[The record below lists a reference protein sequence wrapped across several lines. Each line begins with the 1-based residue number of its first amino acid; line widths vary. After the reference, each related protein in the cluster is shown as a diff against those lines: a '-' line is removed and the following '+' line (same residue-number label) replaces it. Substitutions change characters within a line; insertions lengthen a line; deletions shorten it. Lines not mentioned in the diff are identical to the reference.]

1 MKRSLSLFWDP
12 RDKRK
17 IRTDIQ
23 SITNITTLECNNA
36 LTTAKNNNIAILCN
50 FYVSYITFPTAT
62 EGSSLS
68 LKHDL
73 HDQL

>member
-1 MKRSLSLFWDP
+1 MKRSLPLFWAP
-12 RDKRK
+12 KVKGK

-23 SITNITTLECNNA
+23 SITNITTLKCNNA
-36 LTTAKNNNIAILCN
+36 LTTAKNSNIAILHN
-50 FYVSYITFPTAT
+50 FYVFYITFPTAT